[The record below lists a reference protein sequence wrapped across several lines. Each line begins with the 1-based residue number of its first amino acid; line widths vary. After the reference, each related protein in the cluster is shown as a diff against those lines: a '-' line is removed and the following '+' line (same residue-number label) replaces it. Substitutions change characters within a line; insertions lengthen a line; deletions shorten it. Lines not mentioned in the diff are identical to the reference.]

1 MVTDGRGYPLEFR
14 ATTPVKPSL
23 VQRTLWG
30 SKLEQYVGV
39 ELCGNSLLNSS
50 QRKPRNILVPNV
62 GLLGI
67 GDEASPNVIAVWRSG
82 EAMQVESPESGGASR
97 GNINPHEGPYQP
109 LVYQGMFRDSESE
122 QQTLALLDECAVSFD
137 LAEAFDRMRAAL
149 RLLPK
154 EDARYA

>member
-1 MVTDGRGYPLEFR
+1 
-14 ATTPVKPSL
+14 
-23 VQRTLWG
+23 
-30 SKLEQYVGV
+30 
-39 ELCGNSLLNSS
+39 
-50 QRKPRNILVPNV
+50 
-62 GLLGI
+62 
-67 GDEASPNVIAVWRSG
+67 
-82 EAMQVESPESGGASR
+82 
-97 GNINPHEGPYQP
+97 NPHEGPYQP